1 MGSHWPN
8 VRQLEHQNKVIIMND
23 NPLNKIGIH
32 KFTEI
37 KCNMYSC
44 IVFWSRKETL
54 LRQGNLNGLCGVG
67 GSTVPTFI
75 S

>member
-8 VRQLEHQNKVIIMND
+8 MRQLEHQNKVIIMND

-32 KFTEI
+32 KFTET

-44 IVFWSRKETL
+44 IAFWSRKKGDIVETGKFEWAL
-54 LRQGNLNGLCGVG
+54 WTRW
-67 GSTVPTFI
+67 
-75 S
+75 